1 MFATTLAAA
10 ILSIT
15 TPTPGGAAP
24 AGAPAP
30 AGSAPAPAAAGS
42 YNPRVCL
49 VDQITGSHLR
59 QRECHQL
66 ADWRKMGLDPLPGK

>member
-24 AGAPAP
+24 AGAPA
-30 AGSAPAPAAAGS
+30 GSAPAPAAVGS
-42 YNPRVCL
+42 YNPRVCVVL
-49 VDQITGSHLR
+49 DVTGSR
-59 QRECHQL
+59 IPQRECHQL